1 MSEAFKTDTSFK
13 DFHARIMRGYEKG
26 VDDSAWRTEVGYRPE
41 DKDSGF
47 KRWLELTN
55 NKMDDYLV
63 EFRTVVYGDSA
74 KDTGFK
80 EMKQRNLFST

>member
-1 MSEAFKTDTSFK
+1 
-13 DFHARIMRGYEKG
+13 MRGYEKG
-26 VDDSAWRTEVGYRPE
+26 VDDSAWRAKVGYRPE

-63 EFRTVVYGDSA
+63 EFRTIVYGDDT
-74 KDTGFK
+74 KDDGLK
-80 EMKQRNLFST
+80 EMEQRNLFST